1 MRVIRTD
8 HCSSQELTWF
18 PVAAGLMVT
27 GATAAG
33 ARHVP
38 GHRRGPRPHL
48 RHAQRQDG
56 QVSAEHRDHVRRH
69 PAAAGDRSH
78 GFRK

>member
-1 MRVIRTD
+1 
-8 HCSSQELTWF
+8 
-18 PVAAGLMVT
+18 MVT

-69 PAAAGDRSH
+69 PAAAGLMGLESSAANDPSV
-78 GFRK
+78 